1 MYSLKTT
8 SIGRADNFRIGG
20 EIKPSSDEQRNMGG
34 RDCHHDWVAGILV
47 LRGVVAQV
55 LGRRENGES
64 ELNTW
69 RSAAIFA
76 TVLA

>member
-1 MYSLKTT
+1 
-8 SIGRADNFRIGG
+8 
-20 EIKPSSDEQRNMGG
+20 MGG
-34 RDCHHDWVAGILV
+34 RDCHHDWVAGILI

>member
-1 MYSLKTT
+1 MT
-8 SIGRADNFRIGG
+8 SNKKRKNG
-20 EIKPSSDEQRNMGG
+20 EGEG
-34 RDCHHDWVAGILV
+34 CHHDWVAGILV
-47 LRGVVAQV
+47 LCGVVAPV